1 MKVFKEKVFDGKC
14 LIKVFDENVLIKI
27 CWIKCVR

>member
-1 MKVFKEKVFDGKC
+1 MKVFKEKGFNVKC

-27 CWIKCVR
+27 YWIKCV